1 MWGLIKASVAI
12 KLCLDRF
19 FSFFLV
25 NWGQK
30 LGMKD

>member
-1 MWGLIKASVAI
+1 MRGLIKASVAI
-12 KLCLDRF
+12 KLCLDSF
-19 FSFFLV
+19 FFFLV

>member
-1 MWGLIKASVAI
+1 MRGLIKASVAI
-12 KLCLDRF
+12 KLCLDSF
-19 FSFFLV
+19 FFLV